1 MPLDLSIRQ
10 NPSTPE
16 EIAATLKLQAK
27 NIYNNMV
34 STFNRGSKMFWN
46 NPSATPEQIAMALG
60 TDAKELFELHYKLG
74 QLISAVDPIA
84 IATGVS
90 VIGQFSM
97 NEDGTITVLKPD
109 TNNQSME

>member
-46 NPSATPEQIAMALG
+46 NPNATPEQISAALG
-60 TDAKELFELHYKLG
+60 SDAKELFELHYKLG
-74 QLISAVDPIA
+74 QLISSVDPIA
-84 IATGVS
+84 ITPGTT
-90 VIGQFSM
+90 VIGQFTM
-97 NEDGTITVLKPD
+97 NEDGTVTVL
-109 TNNQSME
+109 TNNNTN

>member
-34 STFNRGSKMFWN
+34 NTFNRGSKMFWN
-46 NPSATPEQIAMALG
+46 NPNGTPEQIAAALG

-74 QLISAVDPIA
+74 QLVSSVDPIA
-84 IATGVS
+84 IAPGTT
-90 VIGQFSM
+90 VIGQFTM
-97 NEDGTITVLKPD
+97 NEDGTVTII
-109 TNNQSME
+109 TNNNTN